1 MSIKYLF
8 FLLLLVSG
16 PVVAANQSFADWI
29 KDIKQQALAKGI
41 RPQTA
46 AVLDNLKPDERV
58 IGFDRHQP
66 EFVQTFQQ
74 YLNARVTDAK
84 IRQARREYRENSKT
98 LEAIGDKYGV
108 DPAYIVSFWGLESG
122 FGEHQGTYSVVRS
135 LATLAYDQ
143 RRRAYFT
150 SQLFAALKILDEGHI
165 SPDKFVGGW
174 AGAMGQNQFMPSAFL
189 NYAQDYDGDGRKNI
203 WSDQEDVWASI
214 ANYLKL
220 NGWKKGAGWGLQV
233 MLPKH
238 IDLDALK
245 PEKVRGGCTAYKEQ
259 TRRLPVAE
267 WRELGLKGDFGD
279 AKQNRYAL
287 VVPDKGSR
295 IAYLAGGNYDAI
307 LAYNCANKYAVSIG
321 MLADLIRSGSAD

>member
-1 MSIKYLF
+1 MSIKHLF
-8 FLLLLVSG
+8 IMLILVSG
-16 PVVAANQSFADWI
+16 PAAAAGQSFADWI
-29 KDIKQQALAKGI
+29 KEIKQQALAKGI
-41 RPQTA
+41 RPETV
-46 AVLDNLKPDERV
+46 AVLDNLQPDERV

-74 YLNARVTDAK
+74 YLNARVTDDK
-84 IRQARREYRENSKT
+84 IRQARKEFRDNAST
-98 LEAIGDKYGV
+98 LKAIGDKYGV
-108 DPAYIVSFWGLESG
+108 DPSYIVSFWGLESG
-122 FGEHQGTYSVVRS
+122 FGKHQGTYSVVRS
-135 LATLAYDQ
+135 LATLGYDQ

-150 SQLFAALKILDEGHI
+150 SQLFAALKILDEGHVA
-165 SPDKFVGGW
+165 PDKFVGGW

-189 NYAQDYDGDGRKNI
+189 SYAQDYDGDGRKNI
-203 WSDQEDVWASI
+203 WSDPEDVWASI

-220 NGWKKGAGWGLQV
+220 NGWKKGAGWGMQV

-245 PEKVRGGCTAYKEQ
+245 PEKERRGCTAYKEQ
-259 TRRLPVAE
+259 TRRLPISR
-267 WRELGLKGDFGD
+267 WRELGLTGDFGD
-279 AKQNRYAL
+279 AKQKSYAL

-321 MLADLIRSGSAD
+321 MLADLIRSGTAD